1 MENWTLTLCNLVIS
15 RNKIGKEQAQICLDK
30 LKHFNF
36 NSRIDNCDTDR
47 YINHDN
53 QEFISPT
60 ERVSRRSKCGDKEE
74 NSLKGVS
81 G

>member
-1 MENWTLTLCNLVIS
+1 MIS
-15 RNKIGKEQAQICLDK
+15 RNKIGQEQAQICLDK
-30 LKHFNF
+30 FKHLNF
-36 NSRIDNCDTDR
+36 NTRDSRIDNCDTDR
-47 YINHDN
+47 YIHHDN

-74 NSLKGVS
+74 TSLKGVF